1 MMQTHQNKKVVLR
14 STSLPLLACLI
25 SRESRE
31 ARATNLDRLLKVL
44 VGLSFLLC
52 LMTFAQTEKI
62 PPRLIVKPIASL
74 PIGSSI
80 DVEVSLFGNNDRPL
94 DNNVIEVYLNG
105 EYIRRSR
112 TDENGT
118 AKMRVSRELPV
129 GSYELVVHF
138 VGTRD
143 YLETQ
148 TVLPIAIRPI
158 YITVE
163 TVPPLTGIPFQFGE
177 QNLTSDEQGLARFEV
192 LNSGVYA
199 LAALVEP
206 DTLISP
212 DTKVTFMRWADETFT
227 PERTVEI
234 FSSDVHLQIGFA
246 LSHPIQTAFVDLS
259 GEAINWSRVAKVTLK
274 SSSAAYRTVESSEPY
289 WLQANRILRQR
300 TGIFPTEV
308 LWSVESVILDG
319 SNVVNRYQQRYYV
332 KPNDLWTIQL
342 LVYQARITSRD
353 ALFGR
358 PVGSGVTLTYPD
370 GSTNTH
376 AFDENGELAIFDM
389 ARGQYKMQVEGAS
402 GVAPLTPVALTKDQD
417 VELKVFSGLDIG
429 AMVALGLFLSLGL
442 LFYGRPHLMLL
453 RKAPALSAGKITL
466 ALPESTGGTL
476 LVSELPRFNV
486 SSKSSHH
493 VVAKRL
499 GLPQK
504 AHPLEALL
512 LLHEDL
518 EESRLSEAE
527 MSNYSQ
533 TSTEHLEAL
542 QTEAMQIE
550 TLQKEN
556 HEARVLA
563 TPGLPE
569 QKTESRFGVELLE
582 PVLTSHL
589 NAITPHL
596 ARTLHLRREQV
607 FERLSL
613 PLGLITKPMLL
624 TKATALSKLLREY
637 GVRTRVVRLEGKCEA
652 DSN

>member
-1 MMQTHQNKKVVLR
+1 MMQAWENKKVALR
-14 STSLPLLACLI
+14 SMSLPLLACLI
-25 SRESRE
+25 SEKTSRE
-31 ARATNLDRLLKVL
+31 ARVTNFNRLLKVL
-44 VGLSFLLC
+44 IGLSFSLC

-62 PPRLIVKPIASL
+62 APRLIVKPIDSL
-74 PIGSSI
+74 PIGSVI

-105 EYIRRSR
+105 EYVRRSR

-118 AKMRVSRELPV
+118 AKMRVSGDLHV

-148 TVLPIAIRPI
+148 TVLPIVIRPI

-163 TVPPLTGIPFQFGE
+163 TVPPLTGIPFQLGE
-177 QNLTSDEQGLARFEV
+177 QNLASDEQGLARFEV
-192 LNSGVYA
+192 LNSGVYP

-206 DTLISP
+206 DTLVSP
-212 DTKVTFMRWADETFT
+212 DTKVTFMRWADEMFT
-227 PERTVEI
+227 PERTLEV

-246 LSHPIQTAFVDLS
+246 LSHPIQTQFVDLS
-259 GEAINWSRVAKVTLK
+259 GEAIDWSRVTKLTLK
-274 SSSAAYRTVESSEPY
+274 SSSAAYRTVEQDEPY

-319 SNVVNRYQQRYYV
+319 SNVVNRYQQRFYV
-332 KPNDLWTIQL
+332 KPDDLWTIQL

-370 GSTNTH
+370 GSTDTH
-376 AFDENGELAIFDM
+376 DFDHNGELAIFDM
-389 ARGQYKMQVEGAS
+389 ARGQYKMKVEGVS

-429 AMVALGLFLSLGL
+429 AMAALGLFLSLGL

-453 RKAPALSAGKITL
+453 RKAPALSAGKVTL
-466 ALPESTGGTL
+466 ALPESTSGTL

-486 SSKSSHH
+486 SSKISQH
-493 VVAKRL
+493 VVTKRL
-499 GLPQK
+499 EPPQQ
-504 AHPLEALL
+504 ARPLEALL
-512 LLHEDL
+512 LLHENL
-518 EESRLSEAE
+518 EKSRLSEVK
-527 MSNYSQ
+527 MSN
-533 TSTEHLEAL
+533 HL
-542 QTEAMQIE
+542 QTEAMQLE

-563 TPGLPE
+563 TPSLPE
-569 QKTESRFGVELLE
+569 QKTERRFGVELLE

-589 NAITPHL
+589 TAITPHL
-596 ARTLHLRREQV
+596 ARILHLRREQV

-637 GVRTRVVRLEGKCEA
+637 GVRTRVVRLEGKLEA
-652 DSN
+652 ESNYSN